1 MPKDSAK
8 RASFAD
14 VLRNR
19 NFLALWL
26 GQVISQI
33 GDSFTYLALLITV
46 NRLTGSTV
54 AMGIMVISLSLPQLV
69 LSFVAGVF
77 VDRVDRRHVMIV
89 SDLLRGALVLAFITV
104 RTADQIY
111 IFYIV
116 GFLISSV
123 SVFFWPAKTAMIPRI
138 IEGDDRLLSA
148 NALSQTV
155 RVVALLFGPA
165 LAGFAI
171 AGLGTTIAFIV
182 DSATYVFSALAILTI
197 TVSGRTA
204 HEGGTGLRTIWDQF
218 TEGFSYAM
226 RSNTILGI
234 IVTFLVAFL
243 GVGAIE
249 VLFVPYLQGEF
260 GAGPEGLGFVQTTQ
274 GIGMLLG
281 SALVGN
287 LAARFRLTRI
297 IAWSIALLGAGI
309 AVCGLVNYF
318 AFIPLA
324 TFVAG
329 LSLAPLNAALS
340 TLMQVTVPDD
350 KLGRVSSVVETTMTV
365 SYLISM
371 SGAALL
377 ADALGMR
384 NVFVL
389 SGLITALSIVP
400 ALTMMKEPEESARPV
415 RQGDGHPSVEHLV
428 EV

>member
-1 MPKDSAK
+1 MRTDGAK
-8 RASFAD
+8 RASFAE

-46 NRLTGSTV
+46 NRLTGSTI

-69 LSFVAGVF
+69 LSFVAGVV

-104 RTADQIY
+104 HTADQIY
-111 IFYIV
+111 VFYIV

-138 IEGDDRLLSA
+138 IEGDDKLLSA

-155 RVVALLFGPA
+155 RVVALLLGPA
-165 LAGFAI
+165 LAGFVI

-182 DSATYVFSALAILTI
+182 DSATYVLSALAILTI

-204 HEGGTGLRTIWDQF
+204 HEGGSGLRTIWDQF
-218 TEGFSYAM
+218 AEGFSYAI
-226 RSNTILGI
+226 RNNTILGI

-297 IAWSIALLGAGI
+297 IAWSIALLGAAI
-309 AVCGLVNYF
+309 AVCGFVNYF
-318 AFIPLA
+318 ALIPLA

-340 TLMQVTVPDD
+340 TLVQVIVPDD
-350 KLGRVSSVVETTMTV
+350 KLGRVSSVVDTTMTV

-377 ADALGMR
+377 AEALGMR

-400 ALTMMKEPEESARPV
+400 ALTMMKEPEESAQPV
-415 RQGDGHPSVEHLV
+415 RHGDVHPSVEPLV

>member
-1 MPKDSAK
+1 MPTNSVK

-19 NFLALWL
+19 DFLALWL

-46 NRLTGSTV
+46 NRLTGSTI

-69 LSFVAGVF
+69 LSFVAGVV

-104 RTADQIY
+104 RTPDQIY
-111 IFYIV
+111 VFYIV
-116 GFLISSV
+116 GFLVSSV

-138 IEGDDRLLSA
+138 VQGDDKLLSA

-171 AGLGTTIAFIV
+171 AGLGTTIAFVV
-182 DSATYVFSALAILTI
+182 DSLTYVFSALAILTI
-197 TVSGRTA
+197 STSGRTA
-204 HEGGTGLRTIWDQF
+204 HQGETGLRTIWDQF
-218 TEGFSYAM
+218 AEGFWYAI
-226 RSNTILGI
+226 RNNTILGI

-274 GIGMLLG
+274 GMGMLLG

-297 IAWSIALLGAGI
+297 IAWSIALLGAAI
-309 AVCGLVNYF
+309 AVCGFVNYF

-340 TLMQVTVPDD
+340 TLMQVIVPDD
-350 KLGRVSSVVETTMTV
+350 KLGRVSSVVDTTMTV

-377 ADALGMR
+377 ADAFGMR
-384 NVFVL
+384 NVFLL
-389 SGLITALSIVP
+389 SGLITALSILP
-400 ALTMMKEPEESARPV
+400 ALTMMKEPAESVRPV
-415 RQGDGHPSVEHLV
+415 PECDAHPSVEHLV